1 VNKLQLYLAFY
12 KSIAFVNISI
22 SVGALSVVYIYGIS
36 PFLYL
41 FWFKIFTLFV
51 ILYANNTYKSKEYFY
66 FLNLGVSKKN
76 LWISSAL
83 IDIVIFIGLLI
94 LILKIR

>member
-1 VNKLQLYLAFY
+1 VNKIQLYFSFY
-12 KSIAFVNISI
+12 KSIAVVNISI
-22 SVGALSVVYIYGIS
+22 SIGVLSVIYVYGIS

-41 FWFKIFTLFV
+41 FWFKIFTLAF
-51 ILYANNTYKSKEYFY
+51 ILYANNTYKSREYFY

-83 IDIVIFIGLLI
+83 IDIVIFILLLI
-94 LILKIR
+94 ITLKIR

>member
-1 VNKLQLYLAFY
+1 VNKLQLYISFY
-12 KSIAFVNISI
+12 KSIAIVNISI
-22 SVGALSVVYIYGIS
+22 SISVLSVIYVYGIS

-41 FWFKIFTLFV
+41 FWFKIITLFF

-83 IDIVIFIGLLI
+83 IDIVIFILLLI
-94 LILKIR
+94 IAMKIR